1 MIISNWFDKMLALM
15 AMTFVKLKHK
25 LQNKTLSSSLI
36 YMRAFK
42 YVGNSY
48 STMHTNVISGIAW
61 FDFQPQPNQEI
72 HILYFSSS
80 FFLSGCFF
88 NIQCS
93 ITSDSEVNGTVV
105 NEEILNGNLQFQ
117 ENSTKSF
124 GWKKHSDTFTAKHNK
139 KNTSWTGK
147 FTQIYLYF
155 MKIKHEVS
163 MCICCSFTTAWT
175 AHFWRFYPVCQD
187 HLRIYIFFLCSKDG
201 FMQQKWLKFKPNLVC
216 VYFTASQN

>member
-1 MIISNWFDKMLALM
+1 MLATVIQQCIQMWLV
-15 AMTFVKLKHK
+15 ASLDSTFNRNQIK
-25 LQNKTLSSSLI
+25 
-36 YMRAFK
+36 K
-42 YVGNSY
+42 YIFY
-48 STMHTNVISGIAW
+48 
-61 FDFQPQPNQEI
+61 
-72 HILYFSSS
+72 ILVRV

-93 ITSDSEVNGTVV
+93 ITSDSEVDGTLV

-155 MKIKHEVS
+155 MNIKHEIS

-187 HLRIYIFFLCSKDG
+187 HLRIYIYFLCSKDG